1 MLVPCPFLRPCT
13 PVTRWLGCA
22 ILGAVSSAMSLCGA
36 EMPASA
42 LAQREVSKRT
52 EILKE
57 ARTLM
62 TEAELFSSKGDSEEA
77 AKLYR
82 QAWEMLPDAPMSAV
96 QKRRARDGFSAAAV
110 ANAKKLAAAGRYP
123 EARALLQSVLAEGFD
138 PGNEAARKFQEQM
151 DDPDRFEPALTP
163 EHLGNVAKVQKELRM
178 GDGLLTLGNYN
189 EAIARFS
196 SALRVDPYNAAARR
210 GMERAEQLK
219 SEYYDSARDQ
229 TRARRLGEVD
239 RAWEDPVP
247 ATDLS
252 SLFGGG
258 SAGMGAMGGTKENIL
273 VKLRSLLIPI
283 VDLQGASLQEVIEFL
298 RIRSRDLDPT
308 KKGVDFVLKV
318 SPETAAMPV
327 TLNMVSVP
335 IEEVLRY
342 ATEMSGTIYRA
353 DEFAVTI
360 TSRAEKS
367 TTLVAKS
374 YRVPPDFL
382 QNAPAGGAG
391 AAPGPADPFAPA
403 QAQAGGL
410 QIRRVGAREFLEQRG
425 VVFPEGTAATYNPGT
440 NILFVK
446 NTAENL
452 AMIDAL
458 VEQALSSAPKQVEV
472 HVRMVEVNERRLQE
486 LGFDWLMGQFNVPG
500 SPSIFGSGGTVGNQ
514 GAPVGTD
521 FPMTVPGS
529 GLPVGVNPITA
540 GLRSSGNILGVP
552 SIDGLISGVAVPAIN
567 SRSPGIFA
575 LTGVFTD
582 PQFQVVIRALSQC
595 QGIDVVSTPSVV
607 TKSGQRANIS
617 IVRELIYPTEFD
629 PPQIPQNVDGSGS
642 TPVTPATPTAF
653 EKRDVGVTL
662 EVEPVVGDNNRTVDL
677 NLVPTSVEFEGFIN
691 YGSPISSA
699 SVDALGNA
707 TLTQL
712 TENRIIQPVFR
723 TNKVTTSVTVWD
735 GNTVVLGGVMYE
747 RRQDIKDKVP
757 VLGDIPIIGR
767 SFRSQVSQTE
777 RKNVIFFVTAR
788 VIDPAGHRIN
798 PAAAAGS
805 PVVAAP

>member
-1 MLVPCPFLRPCT
+1 MPMPCPSVRRCA
-13 PVTRWLGCA
+13 PVTRWLGCMIVCA
-22 ILGAVSSAMSLCGA
+22 MPAAVSLRGA
-36 EMPASA
+36 DGPASG

-52 EILKE
+52 ETLRE
-57 ARTLM
+57 AQALM
-62 TEAELFSSKGDSEEA
+62 TEADLFSSKGDFEEA
-77 AKLYR
+77 AKLHR
-82 QAWEMLPDAPMSAV
+82 QAWEMLPDAPMSAA

-110 ANAKKLAAAGRYP
+110 AHAKKLAAAGRYP
-123 EARALLQSVLAEGFD
+123 EARALLQAVLAENFN
-138 PGNEAARKFQEQM
+138 PGNEAAKTFREQL

-163 EHLGNVAKVQKELRM
+163 EHLGNVAAVQKELRM

-196 SALRVDPYNAAARR
+196 NALRVDPYNSAARR
-210 GMERAEQLK
+210 GMERAEQFK
-219 SEYYDSARDQ
+219 SEYYDAARDQ
-229 TRARRLGEVD
+229 NRARRLSEVD
-239 RAWEDPVP
+239 RGWEDPVP

-258 SAGMGAMGGTKENIL
+258 SAGLGAMGGSKENIL

-283 VDLQGASLQEVIEFL
+283 VDLQGASLQEVVEFL

-342 ATEMSGTIYRA
+342 ATEMSGTVYRA

-382 QNAPAGGAG
+382 QNAPADGAG
-391 AAPGPADPFAPA
+391 AAPAPADPFAPA
-403 QAQAGGL
+403 QAQGGGL
-410 QIRRVGAREFLEQRG
+410 QIRRLGAREFLEQRG

-472 HVRMVEVNERRLQE
+472 HVRMVEINERRLQE

-500 SPSIFGSGGTVGNQ
+500 SSSIFGSGGTVGNQ
-514 GAPVGTD
+514 GAPANSD
-521 FPMTVPGS
+521 FPMTFPGS
-529 GLPVGVNPITA
+529 GGVPVGVNPITA

-552 SIDGLISGVAVPAIN
+552 SIDGLIGGIAVPTIN
-567 SRSPGIFA
+567 SRSPGVFA

-595 QGIDVVSTPSVV
+595 KGVDVVSTPSVV

-629 PPQIPQNVDGSGS
+629 PPQIPQNVDGSG
-642 TPVTPATPTAF
+642 TAPVTPATPTAF

-677 NLVPTSVEFEGFIN
+677 NLVPSSVEFEGFIN
-691 YGSPISSA
+691 YGSPISTA
-699 SVDALGNA
+699 TVDALGNA

-747 RRQDIKDKVP
+747 RRQDIQDKVP

-788 VIDPAGHRIN
+788 VIDPAGHRVN
-798 PAAAAGS
+798 PAAAGQ
-805 PVVAAP
+805 PIVAAP